1 MTTVIRRSETVTL
14 TERRREIPHAVGW
27 QVSSGVWSP
36 PTDAYETENEY
47 VVRVEVAG
55 MREADFE
62 VAFEDGLL
70 LVNGV
75 RPDVAERRAY
85 HQMEI
90 RFGKF
95 STAVVIPGP
104 VDLDHSEAGYTDGF
118 LTVKLPKA
126 KAADVKIEV
135 D

>member
-14 TERRREIPHAVGW
+14 TEKRREILHAVGW
-27 QVSSGVWSP
+27 QVSSNVWSP

-47 VVRVEVAG
+47 VIRVEVAG
-55 MREADFE
+55 MRESDFE
-62 VAFEDGLL
+62 ITFEDGLL
-70 LVNGV
+70 LINGL
-75 RPDVAERRAY
+75 RPDIAERRAY

-104 VDLDHSEAGYTDGF
+104 VDLDRSEARYADGF
-118 LTVKLPKA
+118 LMVKLPKA
-126 KAADVKIEV
+126 KSTDVKIE

>member
-1 MTTVIRRSETVTL
+1 MATVIRRSQTTL
-14 TERRREIPHAVGW
+14 IEKRREIVHAVGW
-27 QVSSGVWSP
+27 QVQSSQWSP
-36 PTDAYETENEY
+36 PTDMYETEKDY

-62 VAFEDGLL
+62 VTFESGFL
-70 LVNGV
+70 LVNGT
-75 RPDVAERRAY
+75 RPDVHERRAY

-95 STAVVIPGP
+95 STAIAVPGP
-104 VDLDHSEAGYTDGF
+104 VDLDKSVAEYKDGF
-118 LTVKLPKA
+118 LTVLLQKEKPTEM
-126 KAADVKIEV
+126 KIE